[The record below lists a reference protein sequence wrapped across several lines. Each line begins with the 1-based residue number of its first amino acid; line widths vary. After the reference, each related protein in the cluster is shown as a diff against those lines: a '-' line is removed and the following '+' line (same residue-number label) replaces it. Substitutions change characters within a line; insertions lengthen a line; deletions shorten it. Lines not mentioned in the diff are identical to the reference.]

1 MTAKDVWLGF
11 CASQLADSRDRH
23 APFLPHTLFPSPPL
37 FLLFPSASASAPSL
51 CLFFCSSFSLS
62 SYPASS
68 SPPLSPLANLFFLFQ
83 ILSSLF
89 LFLLLSLCLCLG
101 SLLNLT
107 PRQPWPNK
115 LQANT
120 LCSHHV
126 LLYYS
131 FVCPPISL
139 SLSRCSSGL
148 NLSMLFCFWSI
159 SSLLWMVSPLR
170 YIYLSP
176 LFQICSP
183 LLWVCLS

>member
-1 MTAKDVWLGF
+1 MGSLTQIELN
-11 CASQLADSRDRH
+11 CILTQYR
-23 APFLPHTLFPSPPL
+23 PL
-37 FLLFPSASASAPSL
+37 FDDGERCLTWFLRQSISRLARPPRSLSSPHPLSLPASFSAPSL

-148 NLSMLFCFWSI
+148 NLSMLFCF
-159 SSLLWMVSPLR
+159 
-170 YIYLSP
+170 
-176 LFQICSP
+176 
-183 LLWVCLS
+183 